1 MMDGR
6 KLVYDVQK
14 LRGGYRVYGENGTR
28 EYPAKRPSSAV
39 KAYITQARIEEF
51 VCVFKRKEKRHDL

>member
-28 EYPAKRPSSAV
+28 YYPAKRVSSAI
-39 KAYITQARIEEF
+39 KAYVAQARLEEF
-51 VCVFKRKEKRHDL
+51 VATFKRKEKNHD